1 MTDCLFTMLSTLSA
15 SSNPGPLLSG
25 GDVQFSNSEV
35 DASSTVWVGSAFLFI
50 QCTSDKI
57 DLSCCYQNAMQ
68 KPKVFS
74 ALRLVLTGSSV
85 GGVNAICILKVYCS
99 DHQLIVY
106 LKFNDQE
113 ICQRF
118 LQNYRNGLLQR
129 EMQSQLQVALSLIE
143 VPLLMELKVGNE
155 KLDGIL
161 DDEERCLQYINK
173 EKPDRLP
180 DEEIAELEE
189 SLKSL
194 NCQPEKS
201 TENPQMKKH
210 SLPHEPK
217 RSLSSESYEQLRV
230 TFVFQNQ
237 EFGIS
242 SPFATAICMP
252 LLQMGFTPDTCCFVL
267 ISGAALRSYGTIA
280 NGPHALT
287 QYWWLGATFLPFSW
301 TSASPLGRPCGC
313 VRFHVAFSYV
323 NVALCTMREQGV
335 TQVVAG
341 HFLRMQHTMVK
352 SVLEFMA

>member
-237 EFGIS
+237 EFVDR
-242 SPFATAICMP
+242 P
-252 LLQMGFTPDTCCFVL
+252 LTTEDHLKFSKMVGRKWKHVGRYLQKTCR
-267 ISGAALRSYGTIA
+267 ALRDPVIDNLSYEFEKEGLYEQAYQMLLRFIQSEGKKATL
-280 NGPHALT
+280 HRLVTALMEASLT
-287 QYWWLGATFLPFSW
+287 SLAEELLGIQQNEEDPS
-301 TSASPLGRPCGC
+301 
-313 VRFHVAFSYV
+313 
-323 NVALCTMREQGV
+323 
-335 TQVVAG
+335 
-341 HFLRMQHTMVK
+341 
-352 SVLEFMA
+352 